1 VSSDVERVET
11 TVPLADGQSVT
22 IAPGK
27 PWPSAYRG
35 SRYSVVSNSDYDED
49 VLKWKQRDLEVYTDA
64 PDRLQRWL
72 FTMGKKDG
80 RGSVRVTADRE
91 VLTKV
96 RASRYSHADAA
107 PVDSG
112 WIPTYVGKLRG
123 DLGFGDVE
131 SDPDP
136 PPDETVAVWRGFPFN
151 NGERWTV
158 ASGGTLAWP
167 WRDYQFES
175 AFDHSE
181 LIGTYAQYRDTPGRL
196 YVTEDGHVWV
206 NVPRDAIPAAQQA
219 EVRSAIRRWK
229 QRAEERGDRATLR
242 LVNRRLVAT
251 SRAEDPS
258 TGQFPIQIGHLR
270 DFDGGAIPRPVVD
283 DSTYFKAVCEYESVW
298 E

>member
-1 VSSDVERVET
+1 MSSEIERIET
-11 TVPLADGQSVT
+11 TVPLTGGRSVE
-22 IAPGK
+22 IEPGK

-49 VLKWKQRDLEVYTDA
+49 VLKWEQRDLAVYTES
-64 PDRLQRWL
+64 PDQLQRWL
-72 FTMGKKDG
+72 FAMGKKDG

-112 WIPTYVGKLRG
+112 WIPAYVGILRG
-123 DLGFGDVE
+123 GLGFGEVE
-131 SDPDP
+131 ADPDP
-136 PPDETVAVWRGFPFN
+136 PQTGEVNVWRGFPFN

-158 ASGGTLAWP
+158 GSDGTLVWP
-167 WRDYQFES
+167 WRDYRFNS
-175 AFDHSE
+175 VFDHAE
-181 LIGTYAQYRDTPGRL
+181 LVGTYAQYRDTPGRL

-206 NVPRDAIPAAQQA
+206 NVPRDGIPAAKRDA
-219 EVRSAIRRWK
+219 VRSAIQEWK
-229 QRAEERGDRATLR
+229 RQAEKRDDHATLR

-251 SRAEDPS
+251 SQDEDPS
-258 TGQFPIQIGHLR
+258 TGQFPMHIGHLR
-270 DFDGGAIPRPVVD
+270 EFNSGAIPRPVVD
-283 DSTYFKAVCEYESVW
+283 DPSYFQAVCEYESVW